1 MLARKALGGTISHS
15 RRLQPTWTLD
25 AIAYPLTE
33 HQKLVL
39 TWITLMEDGLDKG
52 GILADALGLGKLIQ
66 ALALI
71 FTQKSTDLARKI
83 TNSRCH

>member
-1 MLARKALGGTISHS
+1 
-15 RRLQPTWTLD
+15 
-25 AIAYPLTE
+25 
-33 HQKLVL
+33 
-39 TWITLMEDGLDKG
+39 MEDGLDKG